1 MHEKFLKPYKPE
13 EVEKKIYQIWEDSG
27 YFNPDNLPERH
38 QEPYSMVLPPPNVTG
53 ILHLGHA
60 DMLAIEDT
68 AIRFQRMRGKKTLW
82 LPGTDHAAI
91 ATQTK
96 VEKILAKEKIR
107 KHDLGREKFLERV
120 NEFAMDSQKIIISQT
135 KRMGSSLDWSRIAFT
150 LDKERNLAVKTA
162 FKKMY
167 EDGLIYRKNKVI
179 NWDPK
184 GQTVISDDE
193 VVHEDRQA
201 TFYTFK
207 YSKDFPIAIST
218 TRPET
223 KVGDTAV
230 AVNPSDN
237 RYKEYVGQTFEIEDF
252 CGVKLSIKIITDREV
267 DPGFGTG
274 ALGVTPA
281 HSKIDEK
288 MANENNLPSKQVI
301 NEYAQMQD
309 SGDKLNGKKVK
320 EAREIIVDWLKEKNL
335 LEEEKE
341 IEQSVATAER
351 TGAIIEPLPKLQW
364 FIDVNKKFKLSHS
377 KIEGVGEKDEVSLK
391 DLMKKVIETGETKI
405 LPNRFNKTYYHWI
418 DNLQDW
424 CISRQ
429 IWYGHQIPIWYKR
442 ELGGPYQATHFDKKN
457 FLNYIKISEDDFT
470 KNTYNWDNFDY
481 AQSASSNTIQIGANL
496 LQELKDR
503 DIIDNQWIEK
513 NKIIQPTFKEE
524 EIYVGIEAPQ
534 EIGWEQDPDTLD
546 TWFSSGLW
554 TFSTL
559 GWPEQTEDL
568 KLYHPTDLLETGHDI
583 LFFWVAR
590 MILMSTY
597 LMGEIP
603 FKTVY
608 MHGLVRDAKNNKFS
622 KSLGNAIDP
631 IDMIEKYGTDALRM
645 SLLVAVAPGQDIK
658 FSEDKVKAYKKFANK
673 LWNITR
679 FILDNTKD
687 INEVDLNSEQL
698 NELRNSNPE
707 LKKLQEIITD
717 ITDDM
722 ENYRLYLAS
731 EKIYH
736 YTWHEFADKI
746 IEESK
751 QKLDKKETKL
761 MLLDILQNILKIL
774 HPFMPFITE
783 EIWSELPI
791 KDKKLLIIENWPNSN

>member
-1 MHEKFLKPYKPE
+1 MHEKFLKPYNPQATE
-13 EVEKKIYQIWEDSG
+13 EKIYKIWEDSG

-53 ILHLGHA
+53 KLHLGHA

-68 AIRFQRMRGKKTLW
+68 AVRFQRMLGKKTLW

-96 VEKILAKEKIR
+96 VEKILAKEKI
-107 KHDLGREKFLERV
+107 KKQDLGREKFLEKV
-120 NEFAMDSQKIIISQT
+120 HGFAIDSQRTIISQT
-135 KRMGSSLDWSRIAFT
+135 KRMGSSLDWSRLSFT
-150 LDKERNLAVKTA
+150 LDEKRNLAVKTA

-167 EDGLIYRKNKVI
+167 ENGLIYRKNKVI

-193 VVHEDRQA
+193 IVYKKKQTVL
-201 TFYTFK
+201 YTFK
-207 YSKDFPIAIST
+207 YSSDFPIAIST

-230 AVNPSDN
+230 AVNPNDK
-237 RYKEYVGQTFEIEDF
+237 RYKEFIGKNFEIKDF
-252 CGVKLSIKIITDREV
+252 CGVKLSLKIIADRGV
-267 DPGFGTG
+267 DPEFGTG

-288 MANENNLPSKQVI
+288 MALENNLPSKQVI
-301 NEYAQMQD
+301 NEYAQIQN
-309 SGDKLNGKKVK
+309 SGQNLNGKKVL
-320 EAREIIVDWLKEKNL
+320 EAREILVTWLKTNNL
-335 LEEEKE
+335 MIAEQE
-341 IEQSVATAER
+341 IEHEIATAER
-351 TGAIIEPLPKLQW
+351 TEAIIEPLPKLQW
-364 FIDVNKKFKLSHS
+364 FIDVNKKFKLPLS
-377 KIEGVGEKDEVSLK
+377 KLKKIRDFNEVNLK
-391 DLMKKVIETGETKI
+391 DLMKGVVESEEIKI
-405 LPNRFNKTYYHWI
+405 LPDRFNKTYYHWI

-429 IWYGHQIPIWYKR
+429 IWYGHQIPVWYK
-442 ELGGPYQATHFDKKN
+442 D
-457 FLNYIKISEDDFT
+457 
-470 KNTYNWDNFDY
+470 KNT
-481 AQSASSNTIQIGANL
+481 S
-496 LQELKDR
+496 QEK
-503 DIIDNQWIEK
+503 
-513 NKIIQPTFKEE
+513 
-524 EIYVGIEAPQ
+524 IYVGIEAPQ
-534 EIGWEQDPDTLD
+534 EDNWEQDPDTLD

-559 GWPEQTEDL
+559 GWPEQTKDL
-568 KLYHPTDLLETGHDI
+568 KFYHPTDLLETAHDI

-597 LMGEIP
+597 LLGEIP

-608 MHGLVRDAKNNKFS
+608 IHGLVRDDKNNKFS

-631 IDMIEKYGTDALRM
+631 LDLIEKYGTDALRM
-645 SLLVAVAPGQDIK
+645 ALLVAVAPGQDVK
-658 FSEDKVKAYKKFANK
+658 FNEDKVRAYKKFANK

-679 FILDNTKD
+679 FILDSTQNLKE
-687 INEVDLNSEQL
+687 IDLDSDEFKK
-698 NELRNSNPE
+698 LRNSNRQIKE
-707 LKKLQEIITD
+707 LEKIVSD

-722 ENYRLYLAS
+722 ENYHFYLAS

-736 YTWHEFADKI
+736 FVWHKFADII
-746 IEESK
+746 IEKSK
-751 QKLDKKETKL
+751 KTINTPETQL
-761 MLLDILQNILKIL
+761 FLIEMFQTILKTL

-783 EIWSELPI
+783 EIWSELPL
-791 KDKKLLIIENWPNSN
+791 KNKKLLIIESWPILN